1 MPFCKNNPKKS
12 YKGTEP
18 SPKGLGYCASS
29 EKIGEKKK
37 GKDGNMWQVKKISNG
52 KRWIKLNKIDC
63 SKFVKYQKK
72 EKGIFLTNI
81 NKIEGLRAT
90 KGYIYKY
97 IDFNNFE
104 NKETKIP
111 NGYKKVNIKKNI
123 IKKYYCDSSR
133 KLLNKNNE
141 EYKKI
146 KSKTKGYKSYF
157 THDNG
162 GRPFLVYVSKKDV
175 QIYKEDKKFYSTW
188 SDWNTND
195 NNNKWIYI
203 KLIKE
208 YKPLEI
214 FIGKSPL
221 NNMTK
226 FSGGHGKQFD
236 GNSVLLKISKDRY
249 VFIGNTIYEFSTDN
263 DKILKYYSPV
273 GNNDV
278 PYPFAYGEKNVY
290 FMLNNK
296 YIPYDNIKE
305 LENKKE
311 TDGYNYYY
319 GDKEKYAKKMKKV
332 KYIHRML

>member
-1 MPFCKNNPKKS
+1 MPVCKNNPKKS

-18 SPKGLGYCASS
+18 SPKGLGYCASG
-29 EKIGEKKK
+29 EKIGKKRK

-52 KRWIKLNKIDC
+52 KRWFKL
-63 SKFVKYQKK
+63 
-72 EKGIFLTNI
+72 
-81 NKIEGLRAT
+81 
-90 KGYIYKY
+90 
-97 IDFNNFE
+97 
-104 NKETKIP
+104 
-111 NGYKKVNIKKNI
+111 
-123 IKKYYCDSSR
+123 
-133 KLLNKNNE
+133 NNE

-157 THDNG
+157 IHDNG

-175 QIYKEDKKFYSTW
+175 QIYKEDKKFYSIQL
-188 SDWNTND
+188 NIND
-195 NNNKWIYI
+195 KKNKWVYI
-203 KLIKE
+203 KLIKK
-208 YKPLEI
+208 YKPLQI

-226 FSGGHGKQFD
+226 FSGGHGKEFD
-236 GNSVLLKISKDRY
+236 GNSILLKIKKDRY
-249 VFIGNTIYEFSTDN
+249 VFIGNTIYEFSTNN

-290 FMLNNK
+290 FMLDNK
-296 YIPYDNIKE
+296 YIPYEDIKE

-319 GDKEKYAKKMKKV
+319 GNKEKFAKKMKKV
-332 KYIHRML
+332 KYIQKRL